1 MGELGDEIKDI
12 IENNDVIVFSAS
24 FCRYCTK
31 AKQLLTENNI
41 PFVEIDSSDEQLD
54 QLYDATGQS
63 SVPSI
68 WVKGTYIGGCNDG
81 PESWMGLTKCLQ
93 SGKIQEL
100 LQK

>member
-1 MGELGDEIKDI
+1 MVELGDEIKDV
-12 IENNDVIVFSAS
+12 IEKNDVVVFSAS

-31 AKQLLTENNI
+31 AKQLLQENNI
-41 PFVEIDSSDEQLD
+41 PFIEVDSSDEQLD
-54 QLYDATGQS
+54 QLYDTTGQS

-81 PESWMGLTKCLQ
+81 PESWMGLTKCLE